1 MSSDSIVFL
10 VLAAV
15 VAADILIAVA
25 SYFRRQ
31 RSQHLRDRFGPEYA
45 RMAQETGSQRAAEKH
60 LADREKRVEK
70 FTIQPLAADDKRCFL
85 AQWQL
90 IQARFVDNPK
100 AALADADELLG
111 TVMAAR
117 GYPVTDFEQRAAD
130 LSVDHPTVVQHY
142 HAAHAIALRH
152 RRGEA
157 STEDM
162 RQAMLHYRT
171 LFEELVAEPPHAHAA
186 E

>member
-1 MSSDSIVFL
+1 MSSSSIIFIVL
-10 VLAAV
+10 VAVLAAV
-15 VAADILIAVA
+15 IIFAAVR
-25 SYFRRQ
+25 YFQEKRTR
-31 RSQHLRDRFGPEYA
+31 HLRDRFGPEYA
-45 RMAQETGSQRAAEKH
+45 RMAEEAGSLRAAEKR
-60 LADREKRVEK
+60 LADREKRAEQLN
-70 FTIQPLAADDKRCFL
+70 IHPLTAEDRRRFL

-111 TVMAAR
+111 TIMAAR

-130 LSVDHPTVVQHY
+130 LSVDHPRVVQHY
-142 HAAHAIALRH
+142 HAAHGIALRH

-162 RQAMLHYRT
+162 RQAMLHYRS
-171 LFEELVAEPPHAHAA
+171 LFEELVSEPTQAHAA